1 MAKKAVINSEEQ
13 EWRTERDMH
22 TLMDYSELLKDK
34 ARLKKAKELAK
45 KKASELSSLLN
56 INNKED

>member
-1 MAKKAVINSEEQ
+1 MAKKDTISAEEQ

-34 ARLKKAKELAK
+34 ARLKKAKELVK